1 MATPMHRIIARRQAE
16 ANKQNVRCQKCLEM
30 GHWTYECTGKRKY
43 VHRPSRTVEMKKKMK
58 ENENKPLSITGPGN
72 EGSSEKKIKKNSL
85 CWTLLMTSCKTVQLF
100 SNAVL
105 LHSRYLSPG
114 RESTGVTNIAII
126 LLLPPGYRGV
136 MQQFM
141 LLASPVFSKS
151 KVLFNLTS
159 SHQPLNT

>member
-1 MATPMHRIIARRQAE
+1 MRDLSSDGVFRCTLW
-16 ANKQNVRCQKCLEM
+16 KVDDLCNVALPLWIQSPNWKRLCEHCLL
-30 GHWTYECTGKRKY
+30 Y
-43 VHRPSRTVEMKKKMK
+43 S
-58 ENENKPLSITGPGN
+58 
-72 EGSSEKKIKKNSL
+72 SL

-114 RESTGVTNIAII
+114 KESTGVTNISII

-159 SHQPLNT
+159 SHQPLNTWLASPLVERWLVAIDRTGITVYS